1 MAPTSPR
8 GSKRPPAPS
17 RSVRARNEHEADVL
31 VIGSGIAGLSV
42 ALHLAQSVRV
52 LVVTK
57 VDAEES
63 NTNYAQGGIAAVLG
77 DDDRVSLHERDTLV
91 CGAGLCDPESV
102 RVLVEEGPGEVLRLL
117 SLGVRFSRDPE
128 HRARLALGREGGH
141 SRRRIVHAQD
151 RTGHAVEKTLLQLAR
166 AHPKIE
172 LLEDHIAVDLILESK
187 HLEGRRRAPSRDRV
201 WGSYVLDRA
210 SGEIRVAAAN
220 ATVFAT
226 GGAGKAYLYTTNP
239 DIATG
244 DGLAAAFRAGASV
257 ANLEFMQFHPTC
269 LFHPEAKSF
278 LISEAARG
286 EGAKLLT
293 TDGKPFMKRHHRL
306 GDLAPR
312 DVVARA
318 IDHEMKRRGDKYVLL
333 DMARLGR
340 RVLDRRFPH
349 ITRRVLEFGYDI
361 YHDPIPVVPAAH
373 YLCGG
378 VVTDLDA
385 RTDLPGLWACG
396 EVACT
401 GVHGANRLASNSL
414 LEALVFARRAGLSIL
429 RRLTDERPRRVPHL
443 PRWRFNGAV
452 KPKEQVI
459 FDHNWDAVRRM
470 MWDYMGIVR
479 TDERLARAVEMVA
492 VFRDQSERD
501 YWRYRLDADL
511 VELRNITL
519 VAELMIACAR
529 RRAESRGLH
538 YNLDHPRTDDRRYHR
553 DTVMRRGRAR

>member
-1 MAPTSPR
+1 MA
-8 GSKRPPAPS
+8 
-17 RSVRARNEHEADVL
+17 RSARNPQPSGRNEFEADVL
-31 VIGSGIAGLSV
+31 VIGSGIGGLSV
-42 ALHLAQSVRV
+42 ALHLAETVRV

-77 DDDRVSLHERDTLV
+77 DDDTVSLHERDTLV
-91 CGAGLCDPESV
+91 CGAGLCDPEAV

-117 SLGVRFSRDPE
+117 ELGVRFSRDPD
-128 HRARLALGREGGH
+128 RRGRLALGREGGH
-141 SRRRIVHAQD
+141 SRRRIVHAKD
-151 RTGHAVEKTLLQLAR
+151 RTGHAVERTLLDLAR
-166 AHPKIE
+166 AHPKITV
-172 LLEDHIAVDLILESK
+172 LENHIAVDLILESK

-201 WGSYVLDRA
+201 WGAYVLDRE
-210 SGEIRVAAAN
+210 SGEIRVAAAK
-220 ATVFAT
+220 ATVLAT
-226 GGAGKAYLYTTNP
+226 GGAGKVYLYTSNP

-244 DGLAAAFRAGASV
+244 DGLAAAYRAGATV

-278 LISEAARG
+278 LISEAVRG
-286 EGAKLLT
+286 EGARLVT

-318 IDHEMKRRGDKYVLL
+318 IDFEMKRRGDKYVLL

-340 RVLDRRFPH
+340 RVLQQRFPT
-349 ITRRVLEFGYDI
+349 ITRRVLELGYDI
-361 YHDPIPVVPAAH
+361 FHDPIPVVPAAH

-378 VVTDLDA
+378 VATDLDA

-414 LEALVFARRAGLSIL
+414 LEALVFARRASLSIL
-429 RRLTDERPRRVPHL
+429 RRITGERPRRVPRL
-443 PRWRFNGAV
+443 PRWQFKGAV
-452 KPKEQVI
+452 RPKEQVI
-459 FDHNWDAVRRM
+459 FDHNWDAVRKL

-479 TDERLARAVEMVA
+479 SDERLDRAAEMVA
-492 VFRDQSERD
+492 VFKDQTERD
-501 YWRYRLDADL
+501 YWHYRLDADL

-519 VAELMIACAR
+519 VAELMVTCAR

-538 YNLDHPRTDDRRYHR
+538 YNADHPRLDDRRFRH
-553 DTVMRRGRAR
+553 DTLERRGRRS

>member
-1 MAPTSPR
+1 
-8 GSKRPPAPS
+8 
-17 RSVRARNEHEADVL
+17 L
-31 VIGSGIAGLSV
+31 VIGSGIAGLSA
-42 ALHLAQSVRV
+42 ALQAATSATV

-57 VDAEES
+57 VSAEES

-77 DDDRVSLHERDTLV
+77 EDDRISLHERDTLV
-91 CGAGLCDPESV
+91 CGAGLCDPEAV
-102 RVLVEEGPGEVLRLL
+102 HVLVEEGPGEVLRLL
-117 SLGVRFSRDPE
+117 SLGVPFSRDPD
-128 HRARLALGREGGH
+128 RRGTLALGREGGH
-141 SRRRIVHAQD
+141 SRRRIVHAKD
-151 RTGHAVEKTLLQLAR
+151 RTGHAVERTLLDLVR
-166 AHPKIE
+166 AHPKIRLVE
-172 LLEDHIAVDLILESK
+172 NHIAVDLILQSK
-187 HLEGRRRAPSRDRV
+187 HLEGRHRAPSRDAV
-201 WGSYVLDRA
+201 WGAYILDRA
-210 SGEIRVAAAN
+210 SGEIRAVGAK
-220 ATVFAT
+220 ATILAT

-244 DGLAAAFRAGASV
+244 DGLAAAYRAGASV

-286 EGAKLLT
+286 EGARLLT
-293 TDGKPFMKRHHRL
+293 SDGKPFMQRYHRL
-306 GDLAPR
+306 KDLAPR

-318 IDHEMKRRGDKYVLL
+318 IDFEMKKRGDKYVLL
-333 DMARLGR
+333 DMASLGR
-340 RVLDRRFPH
+340 RVLTRRFPT

-361 YHDPIPVVPAAH
+361 FRDPIPVVPAAH

-378 VVTDLDA
+378 VCTDLDA

-414 LEALVFARRAGLSIL
+414 LEALVFARRAAVSALH
-429 RRLTDERPRRVPHL
+429 RVNEMRPARVPRL

-459 FDHNWDAVRRM
+459 FDHNWDAIRRL
-470 MWDYMGIVR
+470 MWDHMGIVR
-479 TDERLARAVEMVA
+479 SDERLARAAAMVA
-492 VFRDQSERD
+492 VVRDQTERD
-501 YWRYRLDADL
+501 YWQYRLDADL

-519 VAELMIACAR
+519 VAELMVASAR

-538 YNLDHPRTDDRRYHR
+538 FNFDHPRTDDRRFRR
-553 DTVMRRGRAR
+553 DTTLRRGDSC